1 MNKNILYI
9 FILALLYSACEKDDI
24 CLLPTTPKLI
34 LRFYNNTS
42 QADVKAVDR
51 LSVWAEGKDS
61 ISNYRSVTLDSIA
74 IPLNTNTSETI
85 YHFKMNSVDG
95 NIANNTNNT
104 ITIKYTTEEVFV
116 SRSCGFKTIFNNVTI
131 SSDNNWIQSFT
142 PATLTTID
150 NETAAHVKIFH

>member
-9 FILALLYSACEKDDI
+9 FLLALFFSACEKDDI
-24 CLLPTTPKLI
+24 CLLPTTPNLI
-34 LRFYNNTS
+34 LRFYDNTT
-42 QADVKAVDR
+42 QDDLKPVER
-51 LSVWAEGKDS
+51 LSVWAEGKDTIFDYTNVS
-61 ISNYRSVTLDSIA
+61 LDSIA
-74 IPLNTNTSETI
+74 IPLNTDTPETT

-95 NIANNTNNT
+95 NIVNNINNT
-104 ITIKYTTEEVFV
+104 ITIKYTPEDVFV

-131 SSDNNWIQSFT
+131 TSDNNWIQSIT